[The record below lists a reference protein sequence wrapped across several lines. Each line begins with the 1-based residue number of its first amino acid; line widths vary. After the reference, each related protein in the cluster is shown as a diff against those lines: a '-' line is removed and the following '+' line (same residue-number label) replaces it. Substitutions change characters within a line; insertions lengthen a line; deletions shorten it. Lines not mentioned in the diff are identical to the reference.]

1 MVMSNNILK
10 INLFPINI
18 SILPDELVPLH
29 IFEDRYKKMVSNC
42 LENNQEFGI
51 IYKENNEI
59 KNIGCSVFIKKVY
72 QKYDDGKYDILV
84 QGTKR
89 FQIKSLSKKDDILI
103 GEIKFF
109 NEFYNKVNSTKF
121 NKVLDKYLKLLLTF
135 NIKHDIES
143 EMDKKTSF
151 DFTRNILIPN
161 NIKQDFLE
169 LENES
174 DRIDFI
180 DIFLDSVIKNAKNKK
195 NQLFKGKRPN

>member
-1 MVMSNNILK
+1 MNNNLLK

-84 QGTKR
+84 QGKKR
-89 FQIKSLSKKDDILI
+89 FQIKSLSKKDDVLI

-143 EMDKKTSF
+143 EMDKKISF
-151 DFTRNILIPN
+151 DFTKNILIPN
-161 NIKQDFLE
+161 DIKQEFLE

-180 DIFLDSVIKNAKNKK
+180 DIFLDSVIENAKNKK

>member
-59 KNIGCSVFIKKVY
+59 KNIGCSVSIKKVY

-161 NIKQDFLE
+161 NIKQEFLE

>member
-51 IYKENNEI
+51 VYKENNEI

>member
-1 MVMSNNILK
+1 MKNNLLK

-84 QGTKR
+84 QGKKR
-89 FQIKSLSKKDDILI
+89 FQIKSLSKKDDVLI

-151 DFTRNILIPN
+151 DFTKNILIPN
-161 NIKQDFLE
+161 NIKQEFLE

-174 DRIDFI
+174 DRINFI
-180 DIFLDSVIKNAKNKK
+180 DIFLDSVIENAKNKK
-195 NQLFKGKRPN
+195 NKLFKGKRPN

>member
-1 MVMSNNILK
+1 MNNNILK

-84 QGTKR
+84 QGKKR

-135 NIKHDIES
+135 DIKHDIAS

-161 NIKQDFLE
+161 NIKQEFLE